1 MKKYDAIVLLGLKLR
16 PDGAPEEELVARAER
31 AAACYAQGLAP
42 AVLAC
47 GGDTGAGVSE
57 ATVMKRLLMQFGVP
71 GEAVVCEERSQIT
84 YENMKNAFAL
94 LGKDRRRVLL
104 VTSDYHMPR
113 ARLTAWREGGIWP
126 DGQAVKTRPGTQK
139 RQRARIEFF
148 ATVDYLLGW
157 GRRDA
162 QRPAW
167 AEAIKRF
174 LLRKNGRA

>member
-1 MKKYDAIVLLGLKLR
+1 MKKYDAIVLLGLKLA
-16 PDGAPEEELVARAER
+16 PDGAPDEELVARTER

-42 AVLAC
+42 VVIAC

-57 ATVMKRLLMQFGVP
+57 ASVMKRLLMSRGVP
-71 GEAVVCEERSQIT
+71 EEAVVCEDRSQIT
-84 YENMKNAFAL
+84 YENMKNAFAV

-113 ARLTAWREGGIWP
+113 ARLTARREGGVWP
-126 DGQAVKTRPGTQK
+126 DGQAVKTRPGPQK
-139 RQRARIEFF
+139 RQKVRIECF

-167 AEAIKRF
+167 AEAVKCY
-174 LLRKNGRA
+174 LLRKNGRT